1 MRITYDPYADAAYIY
16 FDKHPDS
23 PGCVGETV
31 VLTDDVA
38 VDFGRAESGGKG
50 EVIGIEVLSAAENLG
65 LSRGTR
71 SIRLEILGK
80 PVALTAG
87 EPPRV

>member
-16 FDKHPDS
+16 FDTHPNS

-31 VLTDDVA
+31 LLTEDVA
-38 VDFGRAESGGKG
+38 VDFGRAPESGEKG

-65 LSRGTR
+65 LSKRMR
-71 SIRLEILGK
+71 SIRLEIL
-80 PVALTAG
+80 
-87 EPPRV
+87 